1 LWKVFIE
8 VKKLIVAKYSCSAD
22 AGPRL
27 PAEHLREVF
36 YRMGL
41 DDKVCV
47 IPEAGIS
54 PICLCVL
61 ELFIDPLECLCRK
74 LLHSLEHIHLEDHG
88 LTGVAGASQKQNIQ
102 YVFQGLSGWV

>member
-1 LWKVFIE
+1 
-8 VKKLIVAKYSCSAD
+8 VKKLIVAKYSCSVD

-47 IPEAGIS
+47 IPEVGIS
-54 PICLCVL
+54 PVGMCVL
-61 ELFIDPLECLCRK
+61 EIFADPLEYLCRK
-74 LLHSLEHIHLEDHG
+74 LLHSPEHIHLEDHG
-88 LTGVAGASQKQNIQ
+88 LTAVAGESQKQNIQ
-102 YVFQGLSGWV
+102 YVFLGLFGWV

>member
-1 LWKVFIE
+1 
-8 VKKLIVAKYSCSAD
+8 VKKLIVAKYSCSVD

-47 IPEAGIS
+47 IPEVGIS
-54 PICLCVL
+54 PVGMCVL
-61 ELFIDPLECLCRK
+61 EIFADPLEYLCRK
-74 LLHSLEHIHLEDHG
+74 LLHSPEHIQLEDHG

-102 YVFQGLSGWV
+102 YVFLGLFAWV